1 MKILNV
7 VDMNPNKRGPVELQ
21 LLETGRR
28 VVARGGGFACW
39 FTSAAPDWYSSEM
52 ADAGIDLGVL
62 EGEWAASVLHA
73 RRVVKPDIVHF
84 HHGPHAGMSEV
95 AAEGVIVVRTEHGP
109 RATPP
114 TRILRSIVRHHRTRA
129 VDHFVA
135 VSEFI
140 ARQIVIDFLVPRRKI
155 TVILNGTDIERFQPR
170 PDDKLA
176 LRRELFGSRVQPDD
190 VLITLAAQMG
200 PAKRQWML
208 VEAMAELSSVL
219 PSARAVIAGNGPD
232 RASIEEL
239 VGRLRLADRVIVLT
253 GDNDVA
259 AIYAASDI
267 AALPSTAEGLP
278 GSGIEAL
285 ACGLPLVATPNGG
298 TPEVYEDGI
307 SGVSVT
313 DQTPRGLANAL
324 VPLIES
330 AEMRVRMGAAGR
342 KRAEQKFS
350 LSRPADK
357 TVALYDWLG
366 RRQPVPTADLRSTS
380 GC

>member
-7 VDMNPNKRGPVELQ
+7 VEMNPNKRGPVELQ
-21 LLETGRR
+21 LLETGRHI
-28 VVARGGGFACW
+28 VAGGGDFACW
-39 FTSAAPDWYSSEM
+39 FMNAAPDWYSSLM

-62 EGEWAASVLHA
+62 QGDWAASVVHA
-73 RRVVKPDIVHF
+73 CRVVKPDIVHF
-84 HHGPHAGMSEV
+84 HFGPHAGMSEV

-109 RATPP
+109 RKTPP
-114 TRILRSIVRHHRTRA
+114 TRLLRSIIRHHRARD

-140 ARQIVIDFLVPRRKI
+140 ARQTVIDFLVPRRKI
-155 TVILNGTDIERFQPR
+155 TVILNATDIEQFQPR
-170 PDDKLA
+170 PDDKSA
-176 LRRELFGSRVQPDD
+176 LRQELFGVRVQPDD
-190 VLITLAAQMG
+190 VVITLAAHMR

-208 VEAMAELSSVL
+208 IEAMAELSSVL
-219 PSARAVIAGNGPD
+219 PRAKAVIAGNGPD
-232 RASIEEL
+232 RASIEKL
-239 VGRLRLADRVIVLT
+239 VARLQLSDRVIVLA

-259 AIYAASDI
+259 ALYAASDI
-267 AALPSTAEGLP
+267 AALPSTGEGLP

-313 DQTPRGLANAL
+313 DQTPTGLASAL

-330 AEMRVRMGAAGR
+330 AELRVRMGAAAR
-342 KRAEQKFS
+342 RRAEQEFS
-350 LSRPADK
+350 MARPADK
-357 TVALYDWLG
+357 TVALYDWLI
-366 RRQPVPTADLRSTS
+366 RRQLQRPA
-380 GC
+380 